1 MPAAAGTNWVI
12 TSHPCPGASRTDA
25 LQKDSNGTL
34 WVGCGTTASGFGLF
48 TSPDGGDTWQT
59 VTTSP
64 AGIVDVFR
72 VTTLTRGHD
81 GALYAGGIDTTEGT
95 NLRVVRLDTSGSMPY
110 PTTATLTSVAQ
121 VGRQFTVGSYA
132 ELSDGR
138 ALADSLSGFD
148 RLYRQNAAT
157 GPSAADW
164 DALSTGL
171 ESFVDVIAFDDGFY
185 AAGSRINIPP
195 RIFLPPTAP
204 GAQPWELFEVILDPG
219 FDGEMWGIAA
229 NDQRVVAV
237 GVNQDSDQ
245 GKIYVSSGN
254 PYVPENYTEFF
265 LSDITQDGESPSWAR
280 GVCMRGDTIVVV
292 GERQPLSS
300 NTGRVV
306 ISTDGGKSFDDITPT
321 SSAESITRCAIA
333 ASGLVTVVGADGSL
347 ALMNTSAERAP
358 TSCGTKRSETMQ
370 VSPTSSGNAEAVQ
383 VPPSKTK
390 SKG

>member
-1 MPAAAGTNWVI
+1 MNSSQPQARAFRVAMLTLALTFTLPALAGSDWVI

-25 LQKDSNGTL
+25 LQKDSDGTL
-34 WVGCGTTASGFGLF
+34 WVGCGTTATGFGLY

-64 AGIVDVFR
+64 ADVVDEFR

-81 GALYAGGIDTTEGT
+81 GALYAGGIDTTAGT
-95 NLRVVRLDTSGSMPY
+95 NLRVVRLDTSGTMPY
-110 PTTATLTSVAQ
+110 PTSATLTSVAQ

-138 ALADSLSGFD
+138 ALADSLTGFD
-148 RLYRQNAAT
+148 RLYRPDAVT

-164 DALSTGL
+164 DAPSTGL
-171 ESFVDVIAFDDGFY
+171 ESFVDLIAFNDGFY

-204 GAQPWELFEVILDPG
+204 GAQPWELVEVILDPSY
-219 FDGEMWGIAA
+219 DGEMWGIAA
-229 NDQRVVAV
+229 NAQRVVAA

-245 GKIYVSSGN
+245 GKIYVSSGD
-254 PYVPENYTEFF
+254 PYVAANYTEFF
-265 LSDITQDGESPSWAR
+265 LSDITMDGESASWAR

-300 NTGRVV
+300 YTGRVV
-306 ISTDGGKSFDDITPT
+306 ISTDGGQSFENITP
-321 SSAESITRCAIA
+321 SPSAESLTRCAIA
-333 ASGLVTVVGADGSL
+333 ESGLVTVVGAGGFVGRYTGAMAPDTIFSD
-347 ALMNTSAERAP
+347 AFIELM
-358 TSCGTKRSETMQ
+358 
-370 VSPTSSGNAEAVQ
+370 
-383 VPPSKTK
+383 
-390 SKG
+390 